1 MIDRTNIGISP
12 LMSTPMTTSYITSP
26 GVDTTSYMTGAIT
39 QPIEYVQ
46 TSAATPQTFTTT
58 QVVDQGFALPE
69 TTTYLPDATSSLIP
83 QTTTTTILP
92 DAGIATSFAP
102 QTTLPDQALTSFIP
116 DVTPSYLPTT
126 DIQPISVM
134 PDAGLQTALTTPTV
148 SIQSPEIV
156 SSTPLVQAAGS
167 YTTTTLGGTPV
178 ASTLPVAGSY
188 TTTTL
193 GGTPV
198 ASTLPVALQLL
209 VELQL
214 LLLCLSLEA
223 IPLQPLVELQFL
235 LLYLQLVLL
244 LLQHLVEL
252 QFLPLVLKMDPL
264 VPLWMKI
271 SKEEDLYM
279 MNLVKIDIEDSDL
292 VVKINIYNIY
302 NILI

>member
-198 ASTLPVALQLL
+198 ASTLPVAL